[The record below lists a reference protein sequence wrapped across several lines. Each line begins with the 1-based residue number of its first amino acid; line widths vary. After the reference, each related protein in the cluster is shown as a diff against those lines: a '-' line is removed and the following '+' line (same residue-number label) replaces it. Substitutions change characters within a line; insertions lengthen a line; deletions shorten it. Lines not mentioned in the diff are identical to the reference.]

1 MIKTPRVAIFAS
13 GAGSNAEA
21 LIKKMHS
28 LGGQVEFV
36 FSDKTEAGVLAK
48 AQSLNTRRY
57 VIKKKADRLQHEQ
70 EVLKLIDQH
79 QIDWILLAGYMR
91 LLSPSF
97 LKSLAERHE
106 GRAQVVNIHP
116 SLLPAYPGAHSLE
129 RAFADQVSESG
140 VTLHLV
146 DEGMDAGPVLKQA
159 AISLKEF
166 TAFADFKASVHR
178 LEHQIYTEF
187 LEKIVLGEIPTHYFK
202 ETVKC

>member
-1 MIKTPRVAIFAS
+1 MIKTPRIAVFAS

-57 VIKKKADRLQHEQ
+57 VIEKKADRLQHEQ
-70 EVLKLIDQH
+70 EVLKLVDQH

-91 LLSPSF
+91 LLSASF
-97 LKSLAERHE
+97 LKSLAERHQ

-116 SLLPAYPGAHSLE
+116 SLLPAYPGANSLE
-129 RAFADQVSESG
+129 RAFADKATESG

-146 DEGMDAGPVLKQA
+146 DDGMDTGPVLKQA
-159 AISLKEF
+159 SIPLNEF
-166 TAFADFKASVHR
+166 TAFADFKASIHR

-187 LEKIVLGEIPTHYFK
+187 LEKIVLGEVPTHYFK